1 MLRNEGA
8 KKKKKANRLAEE
20 NGRERA
26 RYAVGSQLFIFISMH
41 GKSWQP
47 SCAATA
53 ITPPALSST
62 LLPSL
67 SSFSTGLPSPLVASS
82 PAINTKNSQGQTA
95 PPRFIA
101 YEFSDLSIAATCL
114 YPVTADPHL
123 PSRASVSS
131 PVRSRGSRSGATYF
145 PGTNAMNQTACPR
158 HECFSAD
165 IRSEC
170 SVPAIRDFSISC
182 IFAPWFRYRRK
193 ERFFSS
199 KTIELYLLFE
209 TDGARYDV
217 ERKRRDAIP

>member
-1 MLRNEGA
+1 
-8 KKKKKANRLAEE
+8 
-20 NGRERA
+20 
-26 RYAVGSQLFIFISMH
+26 MH

-62 LLPSL
+62 LP

-123 PSRASVSS
+123 LPLEPRFRALSAREVRGRALLIS
-131 PVRSRGSRSGATYF
+131 PEQTPWIKLPAPAT
-145 PGTNAMNQTACPR
+145 
-158 HECFSAD
+158 SAPPQ
-165 IRSEC
+165 ISE
-170 SVPAIRDFSISC
+170 AWDFSISC
-182 IFAPWFRYRRK
+182 ISRPFRFRYRRK
-193 ERFFSS
+193 ECFFSW

-209 TDGARYDV
+209 TDGARCGV
-217 ERKRRDAIP
+217 ERKRRDARERKSFCTCVSWFNFNFDFRGMHEEGKNGGSKYPQAYFKIIEIIE